1 MMRAVRPFLFLL
13 AVSATTCAFAQE
25 FDGSAP
31 LSCKVLGSFDCLP
44 GQASCGPI
52 KPESKIEPVYKV
64 NLASKEVDSPFR
76 TAHLK
81 IASSSSNNESLFLQ
95 GTDTASAW
103 SAIIKKASGEL
114 TITVAD
120 RKGAYV
126 AFGQC
131 QVAKPAAK

>member
-1 MMRAVRPFLFLL
+1 MSVRKVLVLL
-13 AVSATTCAFAQE
+13 AVAASTGAVAQE

-31 LSCKVLGSFDCLP
+31 LSCKVTGGFDCLP

-52 KPESKIEPVYKV
+52 KPELKIEPVYTI
-64 NLASKEVDSPFR
+64 NFASKEVHSPYR
-76 TAHLK
+76 TALLK
-81 IASSSSNNESLFLQ
+81 IAHSTTNAESLVLQ
-95 GTDTASAW
+95 GADAASAW
-103 SAIIKKASGEL
+103 SAIIKKAGGDL

-131 QVAKPAAK
+131 KAAAAK